1 MSQVATFLL
10 WHCFFQQ
17 AVTPILG
24 GGAMEDLCTL
34 AQYHLDDLSTHAV
47 SLAVLARA
55 LNDAYESGS
64 RLDRDAFHRAADLAL
79 ALYREEKRR
88 LESVENSAPLLDKLY
103 LKAFVSEDEPED
115 RIEVAKQ
122 AVGERFHAEVNRL
135 LYQRSTEKIAPDF
148 DPVSRSL

>member
-1 MSQVATFLL
+1 
-10 WHCFFQQ
+10 
-17 AVTPILG
+17 
-24 GGAMEDLCTL
+24 MEDLCTL
-34 AQYHLDDLSTHAV
+34 AQYHPDDLSTHAV

-88 LESVENSAPLLDKLY
+88 FESVDNSAPLLDSLY
-103 LKAFVSEDEPED
+103 LRAFVSENEPED
-115 RIEVAKQ
+115 RIEVASQ
-122 AVGERFHAEVNRL
+122 AIGERFHAEVNRL
-135 LYQRSTEKIAPDF
+135 LYQRTAAAGALVPES

>member
-1 MSQVATFLL
+1 
-10 WHCFFQQ
+10 
-17 AVTPILG
+17 
-24 GGAMEDLCTL
+24 MEDLCTL
-34 AQYHLDDLSTHAV
+34 AQYHPDDLSTHAV

-88 LESVENSAPLLDKLY
+88 FESVDNSAPLLDTLY
-103 LKAFVSEDEPED
+103 LKAYVSETEPED
-115 RIEVAKQ
+115 QIEAATQ
-122 AVGERFHAEVNRL
+122 AIGERFHAEVNRL
-135 LYQRSTEKIAPDF
+135 LYQRSLSAGKPVPDS